1 MHRLIRAGLGL
12 ALAGLLAA
20 CDSGAVA
27 TATVALP
34 TLASTGTAT
43 APLTTAEIALPTP
56 LTALPTVAETAL
68 PTAAET
74 ALPTAVETALPTATE
89 EISATATG
97 AMATETPA
105 AIVAP
110 STATTGAAAPAGE
123 AKTALRLQPVK
134 IQTTAATATGLF
146 ADGQT
151 LNLPPGFAVNL
162 YAAGVSGVRWLG
174 LGPGGLLYATA
185 PGAGKVYTLPDA
197 NGDGVA
203 DAVQTFADGLPGVHG
218 IAFRDGV
225 VYVATESQIIRLSDS
240 NGDGTADKRTVLASD
255 LPSGGG
261 HSTRTLL
268 FQPDGSLLVA
278 AGSSCNV
285 CKETNAKR
293 AAVSLYSADGTFQ
306 RIFAAG
312 LRNAVGL
319 IAQPGSN
326 TIWASVNGRDGLG
339 DNTPPETIY
348 QVQAGQNYG
357 WPYCYGQRIPD
368 TTQSPP
374 AGYCAQTGVPAVE
387 MQAHSAPLGLAFYDG
402 KQFPAQFAGD
412 LFVAF
417 HGSWNR
423 SVPTGYKLVRVRFV
437 NGQPDSR
444 AGNALVEDFATG
456 WNRNGAV
463 WGRPVEPLVAPDGA
477 LLLTDDKA
485 GAIYRITYAP

>member
-1 MHRLIRAGLGL
+1 MHRYIRAGLGL

-20 CDSGAVA
+20 CDGGTPPPTSPPTPLLKGEGS
-27 TATVALP
+27 TPTVL
-34 TLASTGTAT
+34 LTGET
-43 APLTTAEIALPTP
+43 ALPTP

-68 PTAAET
+68 PTATE
-74 ALPTAVETALPTATE
+74 EILPTATE
-89 EISATATG
+89 AMTA
-97 AMATETPA
+97 ETPA
-105 AIVAP
+105 TPATGPAPAQTVVPTPGPGAVAP
-110 STATTGAAAPAGE
+110 PDAAG
-123 AKTALRLQPVK
+123 KTALHLQPVQ
-134 IQTTAATATGLF
+134 IQTTAATAKGLF
-146 ADGQT
+146 ADAQT
-151 LNLPPGFAVNL
+151 LNLPPGFRVNL
-162 YAAGVSGVRWLG
+162 YAVGMSGVRWLG
-174 LGPGGLLYATA
+174 LGPRGLLYATA
-185 PGAGKVYTLPDA
+185 PSGDRVYTLPDA

-203 DAVQTFADGLPGVHG
+203 DALHVFADGLRGAHG
-218 IAFRDGV
+218 LAFRDGA
-225 VYVATESQIIRLSDS
+225 VYVATESQIIRLTDS
-240 NGDGTADKRTVLASD
+240 NGDGTADKHEVLASD

-285 CKETNAKR
+285 CQETDPKR
-293 AAVSLYSADGTFQ
+293 AAISLYSADGKFQ

-319 IAQPGSN
+319 VLQPGSN
-326 TIWASVNGRDGLG
+326 TVWASVNGRDGLG

-348 QVQAGQNYG
+348 QVQDGQNYG

-374 AGYCAQTGVPAVE
+374 ADFCAQTGVPAVE

-423 SVPTGYKLVRVRFV
+423 TVPTGYKLVRVRFA
-437 NGQPDSR
+437 GGHPDPQ
-444 AGNALVEDFATG
+444 AGDALVQDFATG
-456 WNRNGAV
+456 WNRNGDV
-463 WGRPVEPLVAPDGA
+463 WGRPVDPLVAPDGS
-477 LLLTDDKA
+477 LLLTDDKT
-485 GAIYRITYAP
+485 GAIYRITYQP